1 MRRPGRPLVFALGLA
16 ASGAGWSADDFRY
29 VADLA
34 ADDPVIIDTRPLAD
48 CQRASLPKAR
58 CLPADDFLGPHRRL
72 PSEREIL
79 WLLGTAGLDGSE
91 TVLVTGE
98 SATRRD
104 FVAGLLYLAGQR
116 AVRVLTPALSRQ
128 LARAPAATP
137 GQARGIVRH
146 AVFTANMRAER
157 IVLQQELLRELS
169 RELSREIARTALV
182 DGRSESE
189 YWGETVRGARGGH
202 LPGALRLPASTVP
215 TSGPRPDLPAD
226 SAVVYAHDALEGIA
240 YFTRLAAGHALP
252 VRVYAGGWAE
262 WAADGSLPIDA
273 GTYPERIAD
282 TPGPAAAPSPGPTLA
297 VGIALLA
304 ALLAA
309 FAGGWHLSTRR
320 RN

>member
-1 MRRPGRPLVFALGLA
+1 LLKMRRLGRPLAFALGLA
-16 ASGAGWSADDFRY
+16 TSGAGWSADDFLY

-34 ADDPVIIDTRPLAD
+34 ADDQVRIDTRPLAD

-72 PSEREIL
+72 PGEREIL

-91 TVLVTGE
+91 TVLVAGE
-98 SATRRD
+98 TATKRD

-128 LARAPAATP
+128 LARAPEGAP
-137 GQARGIVRH
+137 GQARGIVRQ
-146 AVFTANMRAER
+146 AVFTASMRAER
-157 IVLQQELLRELS
+157 IVLQHELS
-169 RELSREIARTALV
+169 RGIAETTLV

-215 TSGPRPDLPAD
+215 ITDPRPVLPAA
-226 SAVVYAHDALEGIA
+226 SAVAYAHDALEGIA

-273 GTYPERIAD
+273 ASFPERVAD
-282 TPGPAAAPSPGPTLA
+282 TPAPAAPPSPGLTPA
-297 VGIALLA
+297 YGVALVA

-309 FAGGWHLSTRR
+309 FAGGWHGSTRR